1 MCMLRRR
8 PQVKKEITKATLA
21 RTQQTSAKKK
31 PAKKKAAKKPA
42 KKKAKKP
49 KKKAKKKKKK
59 KKKKKAKKKKKKK
72 KKKAKKTKYPGGKR
86 PKGVH
91 KSKASI
97 AAGKKVA
104 AAMKKKGVGL
114 FAVKTL
120 SADLAAI
127 CGKTKMPRTEVT
139 KALWGYIK
147 KNKLNKGRTITPDAK
162 LKKVLPAASSAG
174 CAFRTDCIL
183 MYSVARAETW
193 FLQAHPLGI
202 EVLPQ
207 GLRVLWVSRR
217 GQSRSDTFAL
227 PPRLSMFKM
236 PGMLKKHIK

>member
-1 MCMLRRR
+1 MCILRRR

-31 PAKKKAAKKPA
+31 PAKKKAAKKPK
-42 KKKAKKP
+42 KKKAKK
-49 KKKAKKKKKK
+49 KKAKKKKK

-72 KKKAKKTKYPGGKR
+72 KKKKVVKYPGGKR

-97 AAGKKVA
+97 AAGKKSA

-114 FAVKTL
+114 FATKTL
-120 SADLAAI
+120 SADLAAV
-127 CGKTKMPRTEVT
+127 CGKTKMSRLEVT

-183 MYSVARAETW
+183 
-193 FLQAHPLGI
+193 
-202 EVLPQ
+202 
-207 GLRVLWVSRR
+207 
-217 GQSRSDTFAL
+217 
-227 PPRLSMFKM
+227 
-236 PGMLKKHIK
+236 

>member
-1 MCMLRRR
+1 MLRRR

-49 KKKAKKKKKK
+49 KKKKAKKK

-72 KKKAKKTKYPGGKR
+72 KKVTKYPGGKR

-97 AAGKKVA
+97 AAGKKIA
-104 AAMKKKGVGL
+104 AAQKKKGVGL
-114 FAVKTL
+114 FATKTL

-127 CGKTKMPRTEVT
+127 CGKTKMSRPEMT
-139 KALWGYIK
+139 KALWAYIK

-183 MYSVARAETW
+183 
-193 FLQAHPLGI
+193 
-202 EVLPQ
+202 
-207 GLRVLWVSRR
+207 
-217 GQSRSDTFAL
+217 
-227 PPRLSMFKM
+227 
-236 PGMLKKHIK
+236 